1 MDDWDARVI
10 DGIAAKRHVVT
21 FDNRG
26 VGTSEGT
33 TPHSVARM
41 ARDAVSLV
49 QALELDQVDLVGF
62 SLGDFIAQVIQ
73 QRDACH
79 RSEQLP
85 LAAGQPRVD
94 VEHIVR
100 GDVDQFPDLLAGPLR
115 GENTGKLVLQIR
127 T

>member
-62 SLGDFIAQVIQ
+62 SLGGFIAQVIQ
-73 QRDACH
+73 QRDACR

-100 GDVDQFPDLLAGPLR
+100 GDVDQFPDLLAGPFR